1 VQSPCCLL
9 RAPVTPSL
17 WEGAAEH
24 PHGAGSPP
32 VPRMPGVLHRILLE
46 EQADGIA
53 MLFLAQ
59 PEHFVKVTVTF

>member
-1 VQSPCCLL
+1 
-9 RAPVTPSL
+9 
-17 WEGAAEH
+17 
-24 PHGAGSPP
+24 
-32 VPRMPGVLHRILLE
+32 MPGVLHRILLE